1 MFGKQAGKVGAHQQS
16 SHNALPTSM
25 PRLCRLVWGCV
36 FVAAMLDSF
45 SEADEFDLTHWHK
58 QPHWPGECLNFDG
71 SQPLM
76 FLTLF
81 HDGISHHII
90 NHHKA
95 GRKKE
100 ANDAAKR
107 MCMEHCLK
115 FRKWCLAI
123 ELVGSHVHPE
133 RKLPGCGLVT
143 DAETF
148 FKSGE
153 VLHDHRYG
161 AWKYVSFV
169 KRPPSPPRRTSSP
182 RRAPAAA
189 GWPRTRTRCGFGK
202 LLQYKICLSD
212 GLVDGLLRA
221 LRRRRTCAAATAP
234 VAPAAP
240 CPTSRLAPTLA
251 WPGKPLSARAA
262 VRSPCDDCKHGG
274 LPFKHPAGT
283 P

>member
-1 MFGKQAGKVGAHQQS
+1 MAVLPIMSRFLLFGFG
-16 SHNALPTSM
+16 
-25 PRLCRLVWGCV
+25 V
-36 FVAAMLDSF
+36 FCFSIIESF
-45 SEADEFDLTHWHK
+45 TDADEFDLTHWHK
-58 QPHWPGECLNFDG
+58 QPHWPGECLSFDG

-100 ANDAAKR
+100 ANEAAKR

-148 FKSGE
+148 FRSGE
-153 VLHDHRYG
+153 KLQDHRYTYDCTYDCLQQL
-161 AWKYVSFV
+161 WH
-169 KRPPSPPRRTSSP
+169 
-182 RRAPAAA
+182 A
-189 GWPRTRTRCGFGK
+189 GR
-202 LLQYKICLSD
+202 
-212 GLVDGLLRA
+212 
-221 LRRRRTCAAATAP
+221 
-234 VAPAAP
+234 
-240 CPTSRLAPTLA
+240 
-251 WPGKPLSARAA
+251 
-262 VRSPCDDCKHGG
+262 
-274 LPFKHPAGT
+274 
-283 P
+283 

>member
-1 MFGKQAGKVGAHQQS
+1 
-16 SHNALPTSM
+16 M

-45 SEADEFDLTHWHK
+45 SEADEFDQTHWHK

-161 AWKYVSFV
+161 AWKYFKDDPNLYQVYCGQPHSL
-169 KRPPSPPRRTSSP
+169 RCRTSAFMDGHWNKKKGYTCMLAKHFPVLNHTMPTLKP
-182 RRAPAAA
+182 RSGGGGNGIVPERRKKVKPVTKKPEDKVDDLAQMKNNLAAQMAQLEARMAKAEEKRANRMKQRVRPGSKKKKAPA
-189 GWPRTRTRCGFGK
+189 
-202 LLQYKICLSD
+202 
-212 GLVDGLLRA
+212 
-221 LRRRRTCAAATAP
+221 P
-234 VAPAAP
+234 VKKKKTDADA
-240 CPTSRLAPTLA
+240 
-251 WPGKPLSARAA
+251 
-262 VRSPCDDCKHGG
+262 
-274 LPFKHPAGT
+274 
-283 P
+283 